1 MPTRLE
7 SLAEIEAAVWRELA
21 QAVRD
26 KQHAWRLAVLA
37 TVDASN
43 GTTADARSVVLRDLD
58 AATRTLL
65 IYTDARSPK
74 AAQLAAHPGGALVLW
89 SAALGWQL
97 RLKVALTLETS
108 GLRVSSRWARLKLTP
123 AAQDY
128 LSPLPPGAAIDGG
141 GDGSGNGT
149 STSTATGT
157 RTRTHT
163 NIDNLAAERQ
173 SRDHFAVLAAQVQAV
188 DWLDLHPEG
197 HRRALF
203 SAAGAVWVTP

>member
-1 MPTRLE
+1 MPKRLE

-128 LSPLPPGAAIDGG
+128 LSPLPPGAAIDRGGNGG
-141 GDGSGNGT
+141 GHD
-149 STSTATGT
+149 TGT
-157 RTRTHT
+157 GTNGNA
-163 NIDNLAAERQ
+163 NIDNLAPERQ